1 MVYDPV
7 REMNREVSDFFNR
20 RLEGLTDKEQ
30 KDYLTEVAY
39 PGAVRFVQYYI
50 SDLFKIAC
58 GTYSH
63 GTSPAMHA
71 RKARVLLLEDD

>member
-39 PGAVRFVQYYI
+39 PGTARFVQYYI
-50 SDLFKIAC
+50 LGLFKIVC

-63 GTSPAMHA
+63 GTSPVMHA
-71 RKARVLLLEDD
+71 RKALALLSEDD